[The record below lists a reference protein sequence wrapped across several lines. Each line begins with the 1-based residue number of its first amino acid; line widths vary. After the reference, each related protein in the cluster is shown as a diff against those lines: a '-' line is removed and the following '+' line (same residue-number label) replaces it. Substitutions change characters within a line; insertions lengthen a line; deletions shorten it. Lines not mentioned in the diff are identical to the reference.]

1 MQVDVEMHHDR
12 CIYEY
17 AQCTS
22 SLHMWHMLHENDEHT
37 SFLCS
42 WYHSDICQDVSP
54 EPKSTQLNEQS
65 LCWLEMY
72 GQPLSWFFSLQFP
85 ALLDI
90 SLAQEPVHWYCVGWL
105 AFHLKTAGSGIPW
118 WRAPKK
124 QRSDKLVLDR
134 LIWHWVNWASFH
146 FQLNC
151 VMCWGFLI

>member
-72 GQPLSWFFSLQFP
+72 GQPLSWFFSLQFT
-85 ALLDI
+85 ALLDWT
-90 SLAQEPVHWYCVGWL
+90 STGTVRWYCVE
-105 AFHLKTAGSGIPW
+105 AGISLENGISGILW
-118 WRAPKK
+118 LRAPITEKR
-124 QRSDKLVLDR
+124 QLVWR
-134 LIWHWVNWASFH
+134 LIWHLHLSQLRFPS

-151 VMCWGFLI
+151 VMCWGF